1 MEVETGLTTA
11 WERLGRDG
19 RLYAL
24 ESMTAPGFPSPA
36 EVGTGMVV
44 RVERDGTLTL
54 VVTGLSFPSA
64 MTFGPHGDL
73 YISNFGFSVPTG
85 EIVRVDE
92 SCLDR
97 RGNKPACSY

>member
-1 MEVETGLTTA
+1 MRSNGTA
-11 WERLGRDG
+11 WNGG
-19 RLYAL
+19 NLYAL

-92 SCLDR
+92 SCLER
-97 RGNKPACSY
+97 WGSKPACSY